1 MITKEIVMIGG
12 KEFMYRVSD
21 KGVKLELDG
30 ELYDDAYDPIPLA
43 YEREYTETEEP
54 IEGEDTEGW
63 YEVKAPEEGE
73 DTDTATDADYQ
84 AALTDLGVNF
94 DEENDVE

>member
-21 KGVKLELDG
+21 KGVKLERDG

-43 YEREYTETEEP
+43 YEMEYTETDEP
-54 IEGEDTEGW
+54 I
-63 YEVKAPEEGE
+63 EGE

-84 AALTDLGVNF
+84 NALENLGVKF
-94 DEENDVE
+94 DEESNVE